1 MKIKRIPRQRD
12 LHKKRVA
19 AYCRVST
26 LLEEQEESF
35 DVHVKYYTRFI
46 KAHEDWEFA
55 GIYSDEKSGRKT
67 ENRPG
72 FQSLIEDAL
81 DGKIDKIICKSVSR
95 FAGSRPSSMSPARK
109 ARVSSNCGRN
119 AWEWRA
125 TVCICCVKRIWM
137 RC

>member
-1 MKIKRIPRQRD
+1 MRITRIPRQRD

-35 DVHVKYYTRFI
+35 DAQVKYYTRFI

-67 ENRPG
+67 ANRPG
-72 FQSLIEDAL
+72 LRKWWGISEGDLTFFLERSSAQAVAAL
-81 DGKIDKIICKSVSR
+81 
-95 FAGSRPSSMSPARK
+95 
-109 ARVSSNCGRN
+109 
-119 AWEWRA
+119 
-125 TVCICCVKRIWM
+125 
-137 RC
+137 